1 MGVWGSKATF
11 LLDSLNSCA
20 FSFLTR
26 QEVDSSSDED
36 EADLDHGPEAGHQ
49 EETPAPG
56 PAGEDV
62 RMDEAGEE
70 AAAPAA
76 EQETHRDLQLVDIRD
91 RVRTGVTSPDV
102 QFSEHGGG
110 WGMRRLAFLS
120 YRTDP
125 PRHFLTKKPCQ
136 MPSQTYQMQSQSRQ
150 MPF

>member
-1 MGVWGSKATF
+1 MGGWGSKATV

-20 FSFLTR
+20 FSFLTW

-91 RVRTGVTSPDV
+91 RVRTGVTSL
-102 QFSEHGGG
+102 EGGPG
-110 WGMRRLAFLS
+110 DAG
-120 YRTDP
+120 
-125 PRHFLTKKPCQ
+125 KGG
-136 MPSQTYQMQSQSRQ
+136 
-150 MPF
+150 